1 MVTEQTPEKLR
12 KTEQVSYD
20 IWQSANV
27 CLQDI
32 CCGDVHLKFFPIN
45 VQNYVVEKLVIL
57 HLSKTKRVSYDIWQS
72 ANVCLQDVCCG
83 DVHLKFFPIN
93 VQNYVVQKLVIL
105 HLSLTFMRAHIEQL
119 LLVMYGC
126 V

>member
-1 MVTEQTPEKLR
+1 MKLDIIEREATSLVHSREAENDRKLRLLLFFRQNWLISVGNREQTPEKLR
-12 KTEQVSYD
+12 KTEQ
-20 IWQSANV
+20 
-27 CLQDI
+27 
-32 CCGDVHLKFFPIN
+32 
-45 VQNYVVEKLVIL
+45 
-57 HLSKTKRVSYDIWQS
+57 VSYDIWQS

-93 VQNYVVQKLVIL
+93 VQNYVVQEFVIL
-105 HLSLTFMRAHIEQL
+105 HLCLTFMRAHIERL